1 MNSVN
6 GDLSYSFSSPE
17 NVVTDGKTL
26 VDTNFPNIAGVSFSR
41 RRTPS
46 FIPQGQGRDLVLL
59 QPSSSQSLKPSN
71 RYLDLDLRE
80 EPAGRSI
87 DLEANGSDPNMS
99 SAK

>member
-1 MNSVN
+1 M
-6 GDLSYSFSSPE
+6 
-17 NVVTDGKTL
+17 
-26 VDTNFPNIAGVSFSR
+26 DTNFPNIAGVSFSR

-80 EPAGRSI
+80 VAGSHQVFSSFVKISQTLKEPAGRSI
-87 DLEANGSDPNMS
+87 DLEANGSDPNMR
-99 SAK
+99 